1 MFFSHLHGASQ
12 KWDYHAGTDR
22 NFELN
27 IAWRPCPSG
36 SINFVV
42 CWTHPAKDSCHP
54 KNRFIGVLGVV
65 MALKFPV
72 LTWIGAPVHRRNR
85 NGFNIDFAAVVES
98 KQAKGCKKHGLYLWC
113 LVVWKWRFDA
123 SFRAVETLALL
134 SGTCRFRVCVS
145 FLHWNYWQYIVLITF
160 MFYFQ
165 KKTSNCGCNCLG
177 IIKISYSFNLIH
189 NIAFIWYTWYH
200 IVVSL
205 FWYSKYYNQYIP
217 TVLFPTC
224 FCHMI
229 FFNKPSKPSHRT
241 TILGRLLRNY
251 PASWRNRI
259 ETCMGDP
266 CQWPVTGCSEVD
278 IFPFS
283 PEGAIEF
290 LWHRQSHH
298 KSHL

>member
-1 MFFSHLHGASQ
+1 M
-12 KWDYHAGTDR
+12 
-22 NFELN
+22 
-27 IAWRPCPSG
+27 
-36 SINFVV
+36 

-113 LVVWKWRFDA
+113 LVVWKWRFDE
-123 SFRAVETLALL
+123 SFRAVETFALL
-134 SGTCRFRVCVS
+134 SGTCRLRVCVS

-165 KKTSNCGCNCLG
+165 KNFKLWVQ
-177 IIKISYSFNLIH
+177 LIV
-189 NIAFIWYTWYH
+189 WG
-200 IVVSL
+200 L
-205 FWYSKYYNQYIP
+205 SKYQIP
-217 TVLFPTC
+217 WIWHIISHLFDTHDITLL
-224 FCHMI
+224 FHFFDIVNIITNI
-229 FFNKPSKPSHRT
+229 FQRFFSQFVSVIWIFLNKPSKQSHRT

-259 ETCMGDP
+259 GTCMGDP
-266 CQWPVTGCSEVD
+266 CQWLVTGCSEVD